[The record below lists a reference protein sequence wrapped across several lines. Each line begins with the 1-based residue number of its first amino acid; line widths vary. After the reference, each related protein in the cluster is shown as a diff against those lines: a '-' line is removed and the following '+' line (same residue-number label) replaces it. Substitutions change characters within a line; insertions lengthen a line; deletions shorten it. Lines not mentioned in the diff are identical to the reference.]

1 MGLYSFQRF
10 NLYLIYHALFMVV
23 TITLSLAARVGA
35 RTGGAASRLDFVN
48 VGSPEET
55 VLETYFVMLSKMNF
69 DRAREQCVRIL

>member
-1 MGLYSFQRF
+1 MMPTVS
-10 NLYLIYHALFMVV
+10 
-23 TITLSLAARVGA
+23 LSLAARVGDRA
-35 RTGGAASRLDFVN
+35 GGPVSRSDFIN